1 MIIVD
6 TGPLVA
12 VANDRDKWHAAC
24 VACLGSARGPLLVPS
39 PVMTEVCY
47 MLSTRRGPQL
57 EAAFLEDISE
67 GVLEL
72 AELTTSDIRR
82 MAELVRKYAS
92 LPLGVADA
100 SVVALAE
107 RMNISTI
114 ATIDRR
120 DFSIV
125 RPRHIGA
132 FTIVP

>member
-1 MIIVD
+1 
-6 TGPLVA
+6 
-12 VANDRDKWHAAC
+12 
-24 VACLGSARGPLLVPS
+24 
-39 PVMTEVCY
+39 